1 MVLHDDRWSYD
12 PFIDR
17 HNEIVS
23 KYETLRHKWNRFV
36 PDYNAVILKRNVG
49 RPLAASE
56 AQQADVLRRH
66 KRGESLRAIA
76 EDTSLGFQ
84 TVRSIIGKQDGTDRT
99 TRKHLERVAFENTV
113 AGKARKWTR
122 DALPRRLNALLADKR
137 DLLKEAKGL
146 K

>member
-1 MVLHDDRWSYD
+1 MEQVC
-12 PFIDR
+12 
-17 HNEIVS
+17 
-23 KYETLRHKWNRFV
+23 

-99 TRKHLERVAFENTV
+99 TRKHLERVASENTV

-122 DALPRRLNALLADKR
+122 DALPRRLIAAG
-137 DLLKEAKGL
+137 GL
-146 K
+146 RPLIQPLCQFNFKFVSVLR